1 MLAHRPSAR
10 AFAWG
15 RNVNL
20 TLFLSDLDVVDD
32 VEEDD
37 DDFLDDDDPCD
48 CEDCEDCED
57 DL

>member
-1 MLAHRPSAR
+1 MLALRLSAL
-10 AFAWG
+10 ASAWG
-15 RNVNL
+15 RSMNL

-37 DDFLDDDDPCD
+37 DFLDDDDPCD
-48 CEDCEDCED
+48 CEYCEDCED